1 MVQNIT
7 KQNSRTSDIAN
18 QHNGFEIL
26 DEILVRDSELSEQD
40 ADLINILKI
49 QNKIDDIL
57 TDIANKSPH
66 DNFQLKNATPKQ
78 LNTIAFLATR
88 MHELA
93 EKHSITD
100 LQETCKTT
108 VGKIG
113 GILTNIDDPEVDKR
127 LLKNDTPEWV
137 LGGFNPISIRY
148 RLNNLTSEDTK
159 AITSKL

>member
-7 KQNSRTSDIAN
+7 KQDSRTSDIAN

-26 DEILVRDSELSEQD
+26 DEILISDSELSEQD

-49 QNKIDDIL
+49 QNKIDDII
-57 TDIANKSPH
+57 TDIANESPH
-66 DNFQLKNATPKQ
+66 GNFKLKNATPKQ

-88 MHELA
+88 IHTLA
-93 EKHSITD
+93 DKHNITD
-100 LQETCKTT
+100 LQETCKST

-113 GILTNIDDPEVDKR
+113 GIVTNIDNPQMDKR

-137 LGGFNPISIRY
+137 LGGFNPVSIRY
-148 RLNNLTSEDTK
+148 RLKN
-159 AITSKL
+159 ITSKSKRTITDKL